1 MAFWRNA
8 ANYLGLGPEDAYD
21 DYDLAPEPDRDRPA
35 GRPTRAAMPS
45 PNTMDSGAVRTV
57 PSRPRSERDMLA
69 PRSAPSLDDSLP
81 ARRVTGGSS
90 VRAVPSSTP
99 GRPYTVRPRS
109 FNQAQ
114 EVADRFKEGQAVIV
128 NLEGVD
134 REVSRRLIDF
144 ASGLCYGLGGS
155 MEKVATG
162 VYLLQPPNV
171 SLSAED
177 RRSIG
182 NPPEDD

>member
-1 MAFWRNA
+1 MAFWKSA
-8 ANYLGLGPEDAYD
+8 MNYLGLGPDDAYD
-21 DYDLAPEPDRDRPA
+21 DYDLAPEADRPA
-35 GRPTRAAMPS
+35 GRPSRAATYS
-45 PNTMDSGAVRTV
+45 PDTMDSGAVRTV
-57 PSRPRSERDMLA
+57 PNRPRSERDMLA
-69 PRSAPSLDDSLP
+69 PRPVPSMDDSVP
-81 ARRVTGGSS
+81 VRRPSGNSS
-90 VRAVPSSTP
+90 VRAVPSSVP

-128 NLEGVD
+128 NLEGVERD
-134 REVSRRLIDF
+134 VSRRLIDF
-144 ASGLCYGLGGS
+144 ASGLCYGLGGT

-177 RRSIG
+177 RRSISG
-182 NPPEDD
+182 PSEEY